1 LPVLRQAA
9 LAIDNARLYQ
19 QQKEFTETM
28 QRSLLPRE
36 LPAVNGLD
44 VGSVYESAARV
55 DVGGDVYDF
64 MELSDGRLAVVLG
77 DVTGHGIEA
86 TADMAMAKFVFR
98 SLAREH
104 SDPGEFLARAND
116 VVVDEIAL
124 GKFITMTY
132 LTVDAA
138 GNVLCAG
145 AGHPP
150 PRLLEPDGTVRVVE
164 CGGLAL
170 GIVSPQEYEQVSAVL
185 QPGTAVV
192 LYTDGV
198 IESRRGRELFGVER
212 LDEVLAQYAGR
223 PAQEVADAVL
233 SACRGF
239 AGGDLADDC
248 AIVVL
253 RRSA

>member
-1 LPVLRQAA
+1 MSLDPAEPITEETLAAALPVIRQAA

-36 LPAVNGLD
+36 LPAVTGLE

-64 MELSDGRLAVVLG
+64 LELTDGRLAVVLG

-138 GNVLCAG
+138 GEGAVRERRASRAAAAPAG
-145 AGHPP
+145 RA
-150 PRLLEPDGTVRVVE
+150 RAARSS
-164 CGGLAL
+164 AA
-170 GIVSPQEYEQVSAVL
+170 VSRS
-185 QPGTAVV
+185 GS
-192 LYTDGV
+192 
-198 IESRRGRELFGVER
+198 SRRRSTSR
-212 LDEVLAQYAGR
+212 
-223 PAQEVADAVL
+223 
-233 SACRGF
+233 S
-239 AGGDLADDC
+239 
-248 AIVVL
+248 
-253 RRSA
+253 RRRCSRAARSSSTPTA